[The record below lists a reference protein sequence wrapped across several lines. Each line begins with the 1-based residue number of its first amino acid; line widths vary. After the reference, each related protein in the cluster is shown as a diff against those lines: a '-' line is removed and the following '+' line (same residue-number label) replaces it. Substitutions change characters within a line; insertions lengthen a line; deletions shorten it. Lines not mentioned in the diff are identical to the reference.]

1 MLSPT
6 RSALLAGLAI
16 AAAAAPAAA
25 QEFGLSG
32 AYDPS
37 ASGPQ
42 VAVGVLGTTGP
53 AVVVRAPGQPPVRYE
68 GARAPA
74 LDGARLAYV
83 DAAGVR
89 VVSWRDGVELA
100 RLDGPLA
107 KPALD
112 WPHLAYVRLGSA
124 GQRLEIVNLATGV
137 RRVVT
142 RVGRGADLGR
152 PSVRGGL
159 LAWHRAAG
167 RHSEI
172 RLTTVARLGPG
183 RVVAT
188 SVTGLQVN
196 PSLAASRILWVEQ
209 AASTSYLRLRAVRG
223 GPVRTLATLRGPRH
237 ILWTTALGE
246 RRAYVTRWAPARG
259 RAQVVSRAWR

>member
-1 MLSPT
+1 MLIPA
-6 RSALLAGLAI
+6 RAALVCGLAL
-16 AAAAAPAAA
+16 AAAAAPAAG

-32 AYDPS
+32 TYDPS
-37 ASGPQ
+37 ASGSLL
-42 VAVGVLGTTGP
+42 AVGVLDPTGP

-68 GARAPA
+68 AARAPA

-83 DAAGVR
+83 DPGGVR

-100 RLDGPLA
+100 RVGGTLA

-112 WPHLAYVRLGSA
+112 WPHLAYVRVGAA
-124 GQRLEIVNLATGV
+124 GQRLEIVDLRTGA
-137 RRVVT
+137 RRIVA
-142 RVGRGADLGR
+142 RAGRGADLGR
-152 PSVRGGL
+152 PAVRGGL
-159 LAWHRAAG
+159 IAWHRAAG

-172 RLTTVARLGPG
+172 RLTTVARLGAG

-209 AASTSYLRLRAVRG
+209 AASTSYLRLRAVSG
-223 GPVRTLATLRGPRH
+223 GPVRTLATLRGPQN

-259 RAQVVSRAWR
+259 RGQVVSRAWR